1 MIYETNEPFDFKKN
15 ITFLSPKSI
24 TGGNYFI
31 RCYSPNQNPLYIQS
45 PKCKSK
51 QKIVKS
57 GKKMY
62 CDLVFSHFDES
73 FLKWIE
79 DFEILCQQNLFENRS
94 QWFDSELEMHDIEN
108 SFAASFKVY
117 QSGKQHVLRA
127 NIPIRLGKCGLK
139 IYDEME
145 QEIDADLIVE
155 NTPLITILE
164 IQGIRCS
171 SRNFQLEYEVKQMM
185 VLNPVDLFDKCI
197 LSKHK
202 PDTTTITSTTAPT
215 ITTNNIKMNQTQ
227 VQDNTTIEP
236 LLEDK
241 SILVE
246 SNVNNDKEDG
256 EIKGLEI
263 DELEKEKEKSEE
275 LDENMDLDLGIKE
288 ENGDICEME
297 ITLPLEDTK
306 EEIIQLKKRNEVYYE
321 MYKEA
326 KKKAKLAR
334 DFAFS
339 AYLEANRIK
348 NTYLIDEAFD
358 SDDEDDMDFK
368 DLENETV

>member
-51 QKIVKS
+51 QTIVKS

-79 DFEILCQQNLFENRS
+79 DFEIVCQQTLFENRS

-127 NIPIRLGKCGLK
+127 NIPIRLAKCGLK

-202 PDTTTITSTTAPT
+202 PDTTNVNTITESYTR
-215 ITTNNIKMNQTQ
+215 KE
-227 VQDNTTIEP
+227 NTTIEP
-236 LLEDK
+236 LLEDNSQGV
-241 SILVE
+241 SIDE
-246 SNVNNDKEDG
+246 KNEKEGGD
-256 EIKGLEI
+256 IKGLDEEM
-263 DELEKEKEKSEE
+263 DKQEEEELE
-275 LDENMDLDLGIKE
+275 ENMDLDLGIKE

-306 EEIIQLKKRNEVYYE
+306 EEIMQLKKRNDVYYE

-334 DFAFS
+334 GFALS
-339 AYLEANRIK
+339 AYLEAKRIK

-358 SDDEDDMDFK
+358 SDDEDDMDSDFK
-368 DLENETV
+368 ELENETV

>member
-15 ITFLSPKSI
+15 ITFLSPKSL

-145 QEIDADLIVE
+145 QEIDADTIVE

-202 PDTTTITSTTAPT
+202 PDTTNTKTISNYVSVPESDKTTT
-215 ITTNNIKMNQTQ
+215 
-227 VQDNTTIEP
+227 EP
-236 LLEDK
+236 LLAENVC
-241 SILVE
+241 LVQTNE
-246 SNVNNDKEDG
+246 NIKKEEG
-256 EIKGLEI
+256 VITGLEEEI
-263 DELEKEKEKSEE
+263 DELE
-275 LDENMDLDLGIKE
+275 ENMDLDLGIKE
-288 ENGDICEME
+288 EKEDICEME

-306 EEIIQLKKRNEVYYE
+306 EEILQLKKRNDVYYE

-334 DFAFS
+334 EFALS
-339 AYLEANRIK
+339 AYLEAKRIK
-348 NTYLIDEAFD
+348 NTYLIDEVFD
-358 SDDEDDMDFK
+358 SDDEDVDLDSDLK
-368 DLENETV
+368 ELENDTLEK

>member
-24 TGGNYFI
+24 NGGNYFI

-51 QKIVKS
+51 QTIVKS

-79 DFEILCQQNLFENRS
+79 DFEIVCQQTLFENRS

-145 QEIDADLIVE
+145 QEVDSDLIVE

-185 VLNPVDLFDKCI
+185 VLNPIDLFDKCI

-202 PDTTTITSTTAPT
+202 PDTTNVKTITDSDS
-215 ITTNNIKMNQTQ
+215 IKT
-227 VQDNTTIEP
+227 NTTIEP
-236 LLEDK
+236 LLEDNSK
-241 SILVE
+241 VVE
-246 SNVNNDKEDG
+246 TNEKIEKEGDITGLDKEMDNP
-256 EIKGLEI
+256 
-263 DELEKEKEKSEE
+263 EE
-275 LDENMDLDLGIKE
+275 EETPEETMDLDLGIKSD
-288 ENGDICEME
+288 NGDICEME

-306 EEIIQLKKRNEVYYE
+306 EEILQLKKRNDVYYE

-334 DFAFS
+334 EFALS
-339 AYLEANRIK
+339 AYLEAKRIK
-348 NTYLIDEAFD
+348 NTYLIDEVFD
-358 SDDEDDMDFK
+358 SDDEDMDLK
-368 DLENETV
+368 ELGDDTLEK